1 MLTTLFIISIFMFF
15 FLLYFYKSYRKKIIQ
30 YMALLY
36 ILLFGTISIGTGGYL
51 LYTADI
57 EWVYATDYQTK
68 LFTTHANHHLTLD
81 TKVEHSVMLDAP
93 MVYQLPE
100 LPRGCEVTTLSMLLQ
115 YHDIDVDKL
124 TLASQIVKDTTN
136 YKQENGQIFFGNP
149 HEGFVGDMYSFE
161 NPGYGVYHQPLTEL
175 AKSYVGNLAQDLTG
189 SDFHRVIESISQ
201 QKPVLV
207 ITNATFQPLAEEA
220 FETWQTPEGPIKI
233 TMKEHAVLVTGYDK
247 DFIYFNDPLKGK
259 QKKAP
264 KHAFISAWEQM
275 GKQAIT
281 IDYD

>member
-1 MLTTLFIISIFMFF
+1 
-15 FLLYFYKSYRKKIIQ
+15 
-30 YMALLY
+30 
-36 ILLFGTISIGTGGYL
+36 
-51 LYTADI
+51 
-57 EWVYATDYQTK
+57 
-68 LFTTHANHHLTLD
+68 
-81 TKVEHSVMLDAP
+81 
-93 MVYQLPE
+93 
-100 LPRGCEVTTLSMLLQ
+100 
-115 YHDIDVDKL
+115 
-124 TLASQIVKDTTN
+124 
-136 YKQENGQIFFGNP
+136 
-149 HEGFVGDMYSFE
+149 MYSFE

-259 QKKAP
+259 QKKGSQTC
-264 KHAFISAWEQM
+264 F
-275 GKQAIT
+275 
-281 IDYD
+281 Y